1 MKFSVLT
8 LFPDMFSPL
17 KQSIIGK
24 AIEDKK
30 IELNLINIR
39 DFSKDKHKKVDDT
52 PYGGGAGMVM
62 KADVVYDAYEH
73 IKDEKAKVIFLSPQG
88 KTLNQNKVK
97 ELATEEHIILLCG
110 HYEGIDQRVIDE
122 IVDEEISIG
131 DYVLTGGELPAMVL
145 IDSVSRYVEGV
156 LSKDSI
162 KEESFTNNLLEY
174 PQYTRPEIF
183 HGIKVPEVLLSGH
196 HENIKKWREEQSLK
210 NTLQK
215 KTKFIK
221 KKGGYSIMD
230 IIKSIEHEQLKDKIP
245 DLKVGDTVRVH
256 QKIKEGNRERIQVFE
271 GIIIKKQGG
280 GLNATFT
287 VRKIAYGVGVEKTFL
302 IHSPLVE
309 KVEVVRV
316 GKARR
321 AKLYYLRDRIGKAAK
336 TKEDIGARIETNE
349 ISVKETVEAP
359 VSEEVATPV
368 EDSKEEAPA
377 VKEETPVV
385 EEVVDT
391 VKEEKVET
399 VKETSEEKE
408 SK

>member
-8 LFPDMFSPL
+8 LFPEMFTPL
-17 KQSIIGK
+17 KESIIGK
-24 AIEDKK
+24 AVEDKK

-62 KADVVYDAYEH
+62 KADVVYDAYESVR
-73 IKDEKAKVIFLSPQG
+73 EEGAKVIFLSPQG

-97 ELATEEHIILLCG
+97 KLAKEKHLILLCG

-145 IDSVSRYVEGV
+145 IDSVSRYVDGV
-156 LSKDSI
+156 LSEESI

-215 KTKFIK
+215 RPNLL
-221 KKGGYSIMD
+221 KG
-230 IIKSIEHEQLKDKIP
+230 
-245 DLKVGDTVRVH
+245 
-256 QKIKEGNRERIQVFE
+256 
-271 GIIIKKQGG
+271 
-280 GLNATFT
+280 
-287 VRKIAYGVGVEKTFL
+287 
-302 IHSPLVE
+302 
-309 KVEVVRV
+309 
-316 GKARR
+316 
-321 AKLYYLRDRIGKAAK
+321 
-336 TKEDIGARIETNE
+336 KEDIQ
-349 ISVKETVEAP
+349 
-359 VSEEVATPV
+359 
-368 EDSKEEAPA
+368 
-377 VKEETPVV
+377 
-385 EEVVDT
+385 
-391 VKEEKVET
+391 
-399 VKETSEEKE
+399 
-408 SK
+408 

>member
-17 KQSIIGK
+17 KESIIGK

-210 NTLQK
+210 NT
-215 KTKFIK
+215 
-221 KKGGYSIMD
+221 
-230 IIKSIEHEQLKDKIP
+230 
-245 DLKVGDTVRVH
+245 H
-256 QKIKEGNRERIQVFE
+256 QKRPNLLKR
-271 GIIIKKQGG
+271 
-280 GLNATFT
+280 
-287 VRKIAYGVGVEKTFL
+287 
-302 IHSPLVE
+302 
-309 KVEVVRV
+309 
-316 GKARR
+316 
-321 AKLYYLRDRIGKAAK
+321 
-336 TKEDIGARIETNE
+336 KEDIQ
-349 ISVKETVEAP
+349 
-359 VSEEVATPV
+359 
-368 EDSKEEAPA
+368 
-377 VKEETPVV
+377 
-385 EEVVDT
+385 
-391 VKEEKVET
+391 
-399 VKETSEEKE
+399 
-408 SK
+408 